1 MESICEQLYSYYR
14 SNDEELVRFCLSFIP
29 TLIGVHIINY
39 NNERHRIGSIDV
51 LLLGIYN
58 LEVVD
63 SEGQLISRTFRM
75 ASLSKPSLYH
85 EPSHHS
91 SNQTQSS
98 LLTEH
103 ALSKLE
109 ISSNDINIPLFGP
122 YSEVEQIVADN
133 RMDVITVLLKV
144 FNQYISSFSKQSL
157 NALCRMCL
165 RFVLFFI

>member
-1 MESICEQLYSYYR
+1 LEAICEQLYSYYR

-39 NNERHRIGSIDV
+39 NNSGFNERHRTGSIDV

-63 SEGQLISRTFRM
+63 TEGQLIGRTFRM

-109 ISSNDINIPLFGP
+109 TSSNDINIPLFGP
-122 YSEVEQIVADN
+122 YPEVEQIVADN
-133 RMDVITVLLKV
+133 RMDVLTVLLKV
-144 FNQYISSFSKQSL
+144 YNQYISSFSKQSL

-165 RFVLFFI
+165 RFV